1 MDVRCDAPREPYVHS
16 GILGVTGLEKS
27 AVGDCEEDHA
37 LIGVRKLDS
46 FLNTFCTPFR
56 RTGRP
61 SATDFELK
69 EHIRKRTRVFVAD
82 GGSKERRALLLA
94 AEHLFPNIALL
105 LRDAAHAL
113 RIAIK
118 NPLHFDDLFGEV
130 WTHLFDK
137 RHALVPDVMNSAK
150 WQDLFQNIH
159 RTVLRIPCESQ
170 PLSVV
175 LKHLSFAKQRF
186 DSAADPMAKVAF
198 MLLPL
203 ATMLAYIGSD
213 ERHKLCDR
221 ERAKKMLKKLDSKFA
236 LAVGVCADWG
246 LVTQAFI
253 RLFDKNE
260 HDIAKTESEIDMLK
274 KSMTILFA
282 EGGIFSSRDTDRHI
296 RPTKL
301 PAIGG
306 YFGAVGVK
314 PMFVTEHI
322 EKTLRRRAVFN
333 CGNEQVLLWGA
344 PERSDVE
351 EIALRL
357 KFVTAHVI
365 DRAEAEFDHL
375 ACFSC
380 FHVPKLSCGR
390 LIPVKIQ
397 TWPGS
402 DSKNC
407 RVTFG
412 KSRRL

>member
-1 MDVRCDAPREPYVHS
+1 MDVRCDAPREPYIHS

-46 FLNTFCTPFR
+46 FLNTFCTPLR

-61 SATDFELK
+61 SATDLELK
-69 EHIRKRTRVFVAD
+69 EHIRNHTRVFAAD